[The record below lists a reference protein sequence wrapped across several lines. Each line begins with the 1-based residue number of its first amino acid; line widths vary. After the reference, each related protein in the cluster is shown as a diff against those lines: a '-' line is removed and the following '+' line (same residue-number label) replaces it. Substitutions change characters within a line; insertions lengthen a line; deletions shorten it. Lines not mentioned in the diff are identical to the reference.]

1 MSRFVVLL
9 LVIAALIP
17 ISVAPGFATVT
28 EAAADCC
35 GVNCP
40 ERTMPARHT
49 TPAHQPAHQMD
60 FCKTAPQPPPAQ
72 ATFAKPSRVQE
83 SRVAVFSSAARTVVA
98 CTKASLV
105 ARASALSPPAPALHQ
120 LCSLQ
125 I

>member
-1 MSRFVVLL
+1 

-17 ISVAPGFATVT
+17 ISVAPGFATVS

-35 GVNCP
+35 GPKCP
-40 ERTMPARHT
+40 EGTMPARHT

-60 FCKTAPQPPPAQ
+60 CCKTAPQPPPAQ
-72 ATFAKPSRVQE
+72 ATFAKPNPAQE
-83 SRVAVFSSAARTVVA
+83 MRAAVFSAVALTAVV
-98 CTKASLV
+98 CTRASLV
-105 ARASALSPPAPALHQ
+105 VRASAPSPPAATLHL